1 MTEPP
6 ESEWQR
12 ILNCVR
18 TFTGKDMT
26 VGEMADACNTD
37 SGAIV
42 AALEE
47 LGEREAPD
55 S

>member
-1 MTEPP
+1 
-6 ESEWQR
+6 
-12 ILNCVR
+12 
-18 TFTGKDMT
+18 MT
-26 VGEMADACNTD
+26 VGEMAHACNTD
-37 SGAIV
+37 TGAIV